1 MCAGLSGGLG
11 AHGAGGLLLGWPP
24 APCRSLSEGGL
35 CCGPIL
41 SQAVQATSGSW
52 SRWRS
57 YPTRAGLGPASGGQA
72 QLHLDVVK
80 ELGSSSDF
88 QAA

>member
-1 MCAGLSGGLG
+1 MPASQGVEG
-11 AHGAGGLLLGWPP
+11 PP

-52 SRWRS
+52 NRWRS

-72 QLHLDVVK
+72 QLHLDVTSPLPPTHT
-80 ELGSSSDF
+80 EGCYSLSTRL
-88 QAA
+88 